1 MAKFMVTGGAG
12 FIGSHITE
20 HLAALGNEVLVYDD
34 FSTGL
39 MSNLDHIANKGKMKV
54 VRGSVTSFDSLRDTF
69 DMFGGC
75 DYIFH
80 EAAQVSVASS
90 LKNPQKTYEINVG
103 GTLNVLKAAKEV
115 GAKRVVLASSAAVY
129 GNLAK
134 PVGAGISEDDP
145 TSSISPYASSKLRNE
160 QDAFDSG
167 VETVCLRYFN
177 VFGPRQSPDS
187 PYSGV
192 ISKFANEISSG
203 KSPTIFGDGTQTR
216 DFVYVGDVAHA
227 NLLAFESK
235 NAAGHVFNIGSGTT
249 TTINGLVAEL
259 NSILGTNVTP
269 DYASERVGDIKHSCA
284 DISKAR
290 KSLGFFPTY
299 QFKDGLRMTI
309 DWLKK
314 RKV

>member
-12 FIGSHITE
+12 FIGSHIVE
-20 HLAALGNEVLVYDD
+20 HLAALGNEVLVFDD
-34 FSTGL
+34 FSSGF

-54 VRGSVTSFDSLRDTF
+54 VRGSVTSFDSLRDAF

-80 EAAQVSVASS
+80 EAAQVSVVSS
-90 LKNPQKTYEINVG
+90 LKNPQKTYEVNVG
-103 GTLNVLKAAKEV
+103 GTSNVLRVAKEIGV
-115 GAKRVVLASSAAVY
+115 KRVVIASSAAVY
-129 GNLAK
+129 GNISK
-134 PVGAGISEDDP
+134 ENNIGVSEDDP
-145 TSSISPYASSKLRNE
+145 TSPISPYASSKLRNE
-160 QDAFDSG
+160 QDALDSG

-177 VFGPRQSPDS
+177 VYGPRQNPDS

-192 ISKFANEISSG
+192 ISKFANEMSSG
-203 KSPTIFGDGTQTR
+203 NSPTIFGDGTQTR

-227 NLLAFESK
+227 NLLAIESK
-235 NAAGHVFNIGSGTT
+235 NAVGQVFNIGSGTA

-259 NSILGTNVTP
+259 NSLFGTNFTP
-269 DYASERVGDIKHSCA
+269 NYAGERTGDIKHSCA

-290 KSLGFFPTY
+290 KSMGFLPSY
-299 QFKDGLRMTI
+299 QLKDGLRMTI